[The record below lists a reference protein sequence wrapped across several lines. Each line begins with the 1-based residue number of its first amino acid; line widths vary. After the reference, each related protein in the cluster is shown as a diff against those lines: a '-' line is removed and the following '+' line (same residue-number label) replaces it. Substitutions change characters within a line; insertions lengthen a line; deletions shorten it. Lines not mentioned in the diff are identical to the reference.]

1 MKFKFLCLA
10 VASLSI
16 LNSCK
21 KDDPVVSGQKGN
33 VAVEFQNYVGSE
45 PLSISAVTGFPY
57 VNANGDSF
65 SVSTYKYYVSNMK
78 FVNANGTEYAVPESY
93 YLIDAENPSSF
104 SFNISNIPAGT
115 YTAIKVLLGVDSAR
129 NVSGAQT
136 GALDPMYG
144 MFWTWNTGYIM
155 AKVEGASPQSSTA
168 DGKLSFHLGGYSGS
182 NSVLHE
188 VTIALPQQLIIG
200 NNSTSK
206 VTFKSDVL
214 KWFESP
220 NLIKFGELS
229 QVNSPGKA
237 AATLAKNFSYSLSVS
252 HVQN

>member
-10 VASLSI
+10 AASLSI

-21 KDDPVVSGQKGN
+21 KDDTVVSGQKGN
-33 VAVEFQNYVGSE
+33 VAVEFQNYVGSQ
-45 PLSISAVTGFPY
+45 PLSVSVTGFPY

-65 SVSTYKYYVSNMK
+65 SVSTYKYYVSNLK
-78 FVNANGTEYAVPESY
+78 FVNSNGTEYAVPESY
-93 YLIDAENPSSF
+93 YLIDTENPSSF
-104 SFNISNIPAGT
+104 SFSISNVPAGT
-115 YTAIKVLLGVDSAR
+115 YTAIKVLLGVDSIR

-136 GALDPMYG
+136 GALDPMHG

-155 AKVEGASPQSSTA
+155 AKVEGTSPQSSTA
-168 DGKLSFHLGGYSGS
+168 DGKLSFHLGGYSGPL
-182 NSVLHE
+182 NVLRE
-188 VTIALPQQLIIG
+188 VTITLPQQLVVG

-237 AATLAKNFSYSLSVS
+237 ASTLADNFSNSLTVS